1 LVSGYEVTARGH
13 GENVEQVTALLRL
26 VQSSTIALALAA
38 LASTG
43 CSFSGLAFATDDRLE
58 ITSPE
63 DRAEVTL
70 PLTVRWR
77 AHDLDLGNGTFGIF
91 VDRAPQP
98 PGEPLAWIARDDD
111 TCVASRACPDEQYLA
126 ERGVYSTRR
135 TSFTID
141 ILPRTNPLD
150 VRRREFHE
158 FTIVLLDARGVRIGE
173 SAWFVEFQV
182 EREQD

>member
-1 LVSGYEVTARGH
+1 MSKH
-13 GENVEQVTALLRL
+13 VTALRRL
-26 VQSSTIALALAA
+26 AQSSAFALAIAA

-43 CSFSGLAFATDDRLE
+43 CSFSGLAFANDDRVE
-58 ITSPE
+58 ITSPQ
-63 DRAEVTL
+63 DREAVAL
-70 PLTVRWR
+70 PMTVRWR
-77 AHDLDLGNGTFGIF
+77 AHDLDLGDGSFGIF

-98 PGEPLAWIARDDD
+98 PGESLAWIARDDD

-150 VRRREFHE
+150 ARRREFHE

>member
-1 LVSGYEVTARGH
+1 MSTPGGRVLCRALIGLVFLSVTLPACG
-13 GENVEQVTALLRL
+13 V
-26 VQSSTIALALAA
+26 
-38 LASTG
+38 
-43 CSFSGLAFATDDRLE
+43 SGLAFATDDRLE
-58 ITSPE
+58 IVSPE

-70 PLTVRWR
+70 PMTVRWR
-77 AHDLDLGNGTFGIF
+77 AHDLDLGDGSFGIF

-98 PGEPLAWIARDDD
+98 PGESLAWIARDDD

-141 ILPRTNPLD
+141 LLPFTNPTD

-158 FTIVLLDARGVRIGE
+158 FTIVLLDASGVRIGE